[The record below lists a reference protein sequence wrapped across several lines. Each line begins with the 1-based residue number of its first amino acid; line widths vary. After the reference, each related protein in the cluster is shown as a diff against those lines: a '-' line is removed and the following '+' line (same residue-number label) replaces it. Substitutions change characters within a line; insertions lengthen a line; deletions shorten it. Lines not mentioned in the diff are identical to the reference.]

1 MGDIVARAT
10 QPALGAAKLAWW
22 RERLEQL
29 DYAPPPAAPALQAAS
44 DYLLPL
50 AIEGAD
56 VAKLEDGWAALLEE
70 EVDADRIAA
79 RGAQLFR
86 LAARILGGDDERIGD
101 AGALYALVSVG
112 RRGVPQL
119 IDEAQAPAGRLARYR
134 FPRLL
139 RPLSS
144 LARLAARDL
153 ENGEPFETEGSPPR
167 FAAIMRHRWSGV
179 VTRG

>member
-10 QPALGAAKLAWW
+10 QPTLGAAKLAWW

-29 DYAPPPAAPALQAAS
+29 DHAPPPAAPALQAAS
-44 DYLLPL
+44 EHLLPL
-50 AIEGAD
+50 GIEGAD
-56 VAKLEDGWAALLEE
+56 VAKLEDGWATLLDEE
-70 EVDADRIAA
+70 ADADRIAA

-86 LAARILGGDDERIGD
+86 LAGRILGGEDEKLGD

-119 IDEAQAPAGRLARYR
+119 INEAKAPAGRLARYR
-134 FPRLL
+134 FPRSL
-139 RPLSS
+139 RPLSA

-153 ENGEPFETEGSPPR
+153 EKGEPFEPEGSPPR
-167 FAAIMRHRWSGV
+167 LAAIMRHRWSGV